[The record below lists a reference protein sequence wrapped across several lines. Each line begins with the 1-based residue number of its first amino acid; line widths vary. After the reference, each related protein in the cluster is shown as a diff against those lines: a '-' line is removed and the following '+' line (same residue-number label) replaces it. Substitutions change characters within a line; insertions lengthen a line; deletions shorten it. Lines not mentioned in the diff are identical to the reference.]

1 MESTLTS
8 VAKDEEIVG
17 PVVHTALG
25 DLRGFLRDGIAAFY
39 GVPYAA
45 PPVGDLRFAQQRL
58 SAHGVDYAMQ
68 PSTVRSRHSCPRG

>member
-45 PPVGDLRFAQQRL
+45 PPVGDLRFAPAVPVGSWSGLRD
-58 SAHGVDYAMQ
+58 A
-68 PSTVRSRHSCPRG
+68 T